1 MKILYRIIFLFFFIF
16 LIVQILLSPSVIM
29 PEIYN
34 TLLLW
39 TNKVVPSLL
48 PFFLLTNFLM
58 SYGLTTILGEF
69 FKPIMKLFKTNPNNA
84 FIIIISIFSGS
95 PSNAFFAKEAINN
108 GLINEND
115 ATKVLLFSQF
125 TSPLFILGT
134 VYSGLNN
141 KKLCFLILFVTYFS
155 NIIIAFIFKN
165 LYVNNNINNISVE
178 NIKKVFGN
186 KISFGKTLSTSTH
199 KTFDTLL
206 IILGSMCFFNI
217 ILIILKNLFSLNN
230 IVYSFISGFFEIT
243 QGINNVCLLN
253 IPLKIKV
260 ILISIFLSFGGL
272 SIHSQILSI
281 TSDTKIKYL
290 PYLGARLL
298 HALISGLLVFILFNF
313 IKY

>member
-1 MKILYRIIFLFFFIF
+1 MKVLYKIILLLLFIF
-16 LIVQILLSPSVIM
+16 LIIQILLSPNIIM

-39 TNKVVPSLL
+39 SNKIIPSLL

-69 FKPIMKLFKTNPNNA
+69 CKPIMKFFKTNSNNA
-84 FIIIISIFSGS
+84 FIVIISIFSGS

-108 GLINEND
+108 KLINEDD
-115 ATKVLLFSQF
+115 ATKVLLFSHF

-134 VYSGLNN
+134 IYSCLNN
-141 KKLCFLILFVTYFS
+141 KSICLLILFVTYFS
-155 NIIIAFIFKN
+155 NLIIAFIFKN
-165 LYVNNNINNISVE
+165 FYVSNNINNISIK
-178 NIKKVFGN
+178 NIQKIFHN
-186 KISFGKTLSTSTH
+186 KISFGKTLSNSIH

-217 ILIILKNLFSLNN
+217 ILIILKNTFLLNDITYSL
-230 IVYSFISGFFEIT
+230 ISGLFEIT

-253 IPLKIKV
+253 ISLKIKAV
-260 ILISIFLSFGGL
+260 LIAIFLSFGGL
-272 SIHSQILSI
+272 SIHSQTLSI
-281 TSDTKIKYL
+281 ISDTKIKYL
-290 PYLGARLL
+290 PYLFARIL
-298 HALISGLLVFILFNF
+298 HSIISGLLVFALFNF